1 MRSVPVWLMVFS
13 ALQPDAAN
21 ITHFSRTPQWVMWMP
36 MAPRQPR
43 VIAWVLR
50 MLPRLERIVDW
61 GQRFGSDVDLVT
73 RPTWRRRLAQGYAR
87 LCLRVQ
93 VRDKDIRSRLTPDY
107 QPFCKR
113 QVISGSYARERG
125 VGSCILA
132 GTRRRQLWYG
142 RHCLR

>member
-1 MRSVPVWLMVFS
+1 FS

-61 GQRFGSDVDLVT
+61 GQRFGSDLFVDLVT
-73 RPTWRRRLAQGYAR
+73 RPIWRRRLARATHGYAYECR
-87 LCLRVQ
+87 CETRIFAL
-93 VRDKDIRSRLTPDY
+93 DSPLTTNHSASD
-107 QPFCKR
+107 R
-113 QVISGSYARERG
+113 
-125 VGSCILA
+125 
-132 GTRRRQLWYG
+132 
-142 RHCLR
+142 